1 MLLPAESETGL
12 VTEKDLQDL
21 RLMELK
27 KYSYLSEVMD
37 LSRQIEEAM
46 GRNDQV
52 SIRMLIAMREEPI
65 LRLQEVE
72 RNLKTRRQEFSQK
85 EQQKVTDLIS
95 GEMAPELDVEKDFVE
110 QVTINR
116 RLIEKVVDL
125 DQNISV
131 RLAGDKSFYQK

>member
-125 DQNISV
+125 DQKISV